1 MLNKVNTAKSE
12 CSRDEDRRRIFTAV
26 RELDGGFSGLDRGV
40 LSTMTE
46 WLEQQLAKEMAGA
59 VASGQKDVECRMK
72 NALANFFRNK
82 GECKMTN
89 KCFN

>member
-46 WLEQQLAKEMAGA
+46 WLERQLAEEMAGA
-59 VASGQKDVECRMK
+59 VASGQKDVECRMQ
-72 NALANFFRNK
+72 NALAILFKIK
-82 GECKMTN
+82 GECKMPN
-89 KCFN
+89 KCIN